1 MSLTSTPLTTTLW
14 DLLRQSLAGLRVLLV
29 LTVLLGV
36 AYPAVVWAVGRAVP
50 DRADGSLLRV
60 DGETVGSSLLAQP
73 FDGDEWFQPRPSAV
87 DFDAL
92 GSAPSNL
99 GPSNPDLLAQID
111 ERRADVA
118 AREGVDPS
126 EVPPDALTAS
136 GSGLD
141 PYVSPAYAA
150 LQVERVATARGIE
163 PDVVRALVREAT
175 SGRDLG
181 FLGEPTVNVMTL
193 NAALARTS
201 LALSRGGASTEGAD

>member
-1 MSLTSTPLTTTLW
+1 MTPMPHTTIPLTTTLR

-36 AYPAVVWAVGRAVP
+36 AYPAVVWGIGRAVP

-60 DGETVGSSLLAQP
+60 GGETVGSSLLAQP

-87 DFDAL
+87 DHDAL

-99 GPSNPDLLAQID
+99 GPSNPELVAQI
-111 ERRADVA
+111 EQRRADVA

-126 EVPPDALTAS
+126 DVPPDAVTAS

-141 PYVSPAYAA
+141 PHVSPAYAA
-150 LQVERVATARGIE
+150 LQVERVASARGLDV
-163 PDVVRALVREAT
+163 DVVRALVADAT

-193 NAALARTS
+193 NAALAETS
-201 LALSRGGASTEGAD
+201 AAEGAD

>member
-1 MSLTSTPLTTTLW
+1 MLLPTVLR
-14 DLLRQSLAGLRVLLV
+14 DLLRQSLAAVRILVV

-36 AYPAVVWAVGRAVP
+36 AYPAVVWGVGRAVP

-60 DGETVGSSLLAQP
+60 DGAVVGSSLLAQP
-73 FDGDEWFQPRPSAV
+73 FEGDEWFQPRPSAV

-118 AREGVDPS
+118 AREGVDPAD
-126 EVPPDALTAS
+126 VPPDALTAS

-141 PYVSPAYAA
+141 PHVSPAYAG
-150 LQVERVATARGIE
+150 LQVDRVASARALDR
-163 PDVVRALVREAT
+163 DVVRALVRDAT

-193 NAALARTS
+193 NAALARIS
-201 LALSRGGASTEGAD
+201 AARSGESASTEGAD